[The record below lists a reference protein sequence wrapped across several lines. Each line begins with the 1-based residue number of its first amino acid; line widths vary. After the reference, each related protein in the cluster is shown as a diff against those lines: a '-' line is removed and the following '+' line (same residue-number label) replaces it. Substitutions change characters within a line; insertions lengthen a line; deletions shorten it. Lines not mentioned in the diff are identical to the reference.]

1 MSFYEIYIPLIAKH
15 NVGKALRAM
24 KETIAED
31 KLPGYIVA
39 RYEDVKNDY
48 RLMQDAMMRGLR
60 DDKIDEVYDD
70 IMRKVYGASLDVLL
84 EEKVKKYSSFAYA
97 RVSAQ
102 QTEAHPDAVR
112 TVLEAYV
119 QDMAMMAFEP
129 ENTRKAKMEKLMA
142 DHHAYMKQLF
152 NALLVAPM
160 WNDRRAADFADL
172 LLSPTIDRDDALL
185 LVSAVMLAAM
195 NVNDPYKWDMLA
207 EVYVRATD
215 KVLKMRALVGWVL
228 SLPYDPRGPRLFPF
242 VQERIKAMLADKTTL
257 KQMLDMQMQMLFCCN
272 ADADNEEIQRNI
284 MPTLI
289 KNTNLQMTRLG
300 IVEKEDDPMK
310 DIMDPNTAERDM
322 EEMERKYRK
331 MMDMQKQ
338 GSDIYFGGF
347 SKMKTFPF
355 FYDLCNWFAPFN
367 AAHPAF
373 GAVRERLAGSTFLNN
388 LMENGPFCDSDKYS
402 FALAIAQIMDRMPD
416 NIKEMLNSDATFGP
430 TVSKDDQEDPA
441 YICRSYLQSLY
452 RFFRLY
458 RSKRDF
464 LNPFILD
471 ELEDNDGNALFMSYK
486 LLACPEMEENAVAL
500 CGFLLK
506 RKMMREIMSMAIC
519 YKSSQNPRLVRFLA
533 LVPMTDGKWQEA
545 YDLFASVPEDQHTEE
560 SLRGM
565 AHCCMSLKRFGEAV
579 AIYRRLLAMHPDS
592 FSYQLNLAVCLMS
605 SDAFSSC
612 GDAASSC
619 GDAASSCGDAA
630 SSCDASSCA
639 ASSCDAS
646 SCDASSCDA
655 SSCDAS
661 SCDASSCD
669 ASSCGA
675 SSCGASSCDASSCDA
690 ASSLGG
696 KVEARPNKVVEEGTK
711 LLYKLDYEH
720 PNNANV
726 RRVLAWC
733 MMLQGNFDKA
743 IDIYTRLL
751 SQPDAVSADRLNA
764 AYAHWLSRDVARA
777 VALLREYCNLCEQ
790 EEAEAKEAAKKQ
802 GRRCEPTK
810 SRNYRLVEDFTKD
823 ADLLSKYGISLT
835 ERKIM
840 VDIVLNE
847 EEF

>member
-1 MSFYEIYIPLIAKH
+1 MSFYEIETPLIAKH

-60 DDKIDEVYDD
+60 DDKIDEVYAD
-70 IMRKVYGASLDVLL
+70 IMRKVYGAGLDVLI

-129 ENTRKAKMEKLMA
+129 ENTRKAKMEKLTA

-185 LVSAVMLAAM
+185 LVSAVMLATM

-242 VQERIKAMLADKTTL
+242 VQERIKVMLADKTTL

-310 DIMDPNTAERDM
+310 DIMDPNAAERDM

-355 FYDLCNWFAPFN
+355 FNDLCNWFAPFN
-367 AAHPAF
+367 AAHPAL
-373 GAVRERLAGSTFLNN
+373 GAARERLAGSTFLNN

-416 NIKEMLNSDATFGP
+416 NVKEMLNSDATFGP
-430 TVSKDDQEDPA
+430 TVSKDEQEDPA

-471 ELEDNDGNALFMSYK
+471 ELEDNDGNALFLSYK

-506 RKMMREIMSMAIC
+506 RKMMRKLMSMAIC

-612 GDAASSC
+612 GDASSC
-619 GDAASSCGDAA
+619 GDVA
-630 SSCDASSCA
+630 SSCDASSSCGDV
-639 ASSCDAS
+639 ASSCGDASSSCDDDAS
-646 SCDASSCDA
+646 SCDASSCVSSSCDDA

-661 SCDASSCD
+661 S
-669 ASSCGA
+669 
-675 SSCGASSCDASSCDA
+675 
-690 ASSLGG
+690 SLGG
-696 KVEARPNKVVEEGTK
+696 MVEARPNKVVEEGTK

-743 IDIYTRLL
+743 IDFYMRLL

>member
-1 MSFYEIYIPLIAKH
+1 MSFYEIYIPLIVKH

-60 DDKIDEVYDD
+60 DDKIDEVYAD
-70 IMRKVYGASLDVLL
+70 IMRKVYGAGLDVLI
-84 EEKVKKYSSFAYA
+84 EEKVKRYSSFAYA

-129 ENTRKAKMEKLMA
+129 ENTRKAKMEKLTA

-185 LVSAVMLAAM
+185 LVSAVMLATM

-310 DIMDPNTAERDM
+310 DIMDPNAAERDM

-355 FYDLCNWFAPFN
+355 FNDLCNWFAPFN
-367 AAHPAF
+367 AAHPAL
-373 GAVRERLAGSTFLNN
+373 GAARERLAGSTFLNN

-416 NIKEMLNSDATFGP
+416 NVKEMLNSDATFGP
-430 TVSKDDQEDPA
+430 TVSKDEQEDPA

-471 ELEDNDGNALFMSYK
+471 ELEDNDGNALFLSYK
-486 LLACPEMEENAVAL
+486 LFACPEMEENAVAL

-506 RKMMREIMSMAIC
+506 RKMMRELMSMAIC
-519 YKSSQNPRLVRFLA
+519 FKSSQNPRLVRFLA

-545 YDLFASVPEDQHTEE
+545 YDLFASVSEDQHTEE

-619 GDAASSCGDAA
+619 D
-630 SSCDASSCA
+630 DAS
-639 ASSCDAS
+639 
-646 SCDASSCDA
+646 
-655 SSCDAS
+655 S

-669 ASSCGA
+669 ASSCG
-675 SSCGASSCDASSCDA
+675 A

-733 MMLQGNFDKA
+733 MMLQGHFDKA

-751 SQPDAVSADRLNA
+751 SQPDSVSADRLNA
-764 AYAHWLSRDVARA
+764 AYAHWLSRNVARA

-790 EEAEAKEAAKKQ
+790 EEAQAKEAAKKQ

>member
-1 MSFYEIYIPLIAKH
+1 MSFYEIETPLIAKH

-60 DDKIDEVYDD
+60 DDKIDEVYAD
-70 IMRKVYGASLDVLL
+70 IMRKVYGAGLDVLI
-84 EEKVKKYSSFAYA
+84 EEKVKRYSSFAYA

-102 QTEAHPDAVR
+102 HTEAHPDAVR

-129 ENTRKAKMEKLMA
+129 ENTRKAKMEKLTA

-185 LVSAVMLAAM
+185 LVSAVMLATM

-215 KVLKMRALVGWVL
+215 KVLKIRALVGWVL

-310 DIMDPNTAERDM
+310 DIMDPNAAERDM

-355 FYDLCNWFAPFN
+355 FNDLCNWFAPFN
-367 AAHPAF
+367 AAHPAL
-373 GAVRERLAGSTFLNN
+373 GAARERLAGSTFLNN

-416 NIKEMLNSDATFGP
+416 NVKEMLNSDATFGP
-430 TVSKDDQEDPA
+430 TVSKDEQEDPA

-506 RKMMREIMSMAIC
+506 RKMMRELMSMAIC
-519 YKSSQNPRLVRFLA
+519 FKSSQNPRLVRFLA

-612 GDAASSC
+612 GDASLCGDVASSC
-619 GDAASSCGDAA
+619 DAASSCGDV
-630 SSCDASSCA
+630 
-639 ASSCDAS
+639 
-646 SCDASSCDA
+646 
-655 SSCDAS
+655 
-661 SCDASSCD
+661 
-669 ASSCGA
+669 ASSCGDASSSCGDDA
-675 SSCGASSCDASSCDA
+675 SSCGASSCDASSCGA
-690 ASSLGG
+690 ATSLGG
-696 KVEARPNKVVEEGTK
+696 KVDARPNKVVEEGTK

-733 MMLQGNFDKA
+733 MMLQGHFDKA

-790 EEAEAKEAAKKQ
+790 EEAEAKAKEAAKKQ

>member
-60 DDKIDEVYDD
+60 DDKIDEVYAD
-70 IMRKVYGASLDVLL
+70 IMRKVYGAGLDVFI

-129 ENTRKAKMEKLMA
+129 ENTRKAKMEKLTA

-185 LVSAVMLAAM
+185 LVSAVMLATM

-310 DIMDPNTAERDM
+310 DIMDPNAAERDM

-355 FYDLCNWFAPFN
+355 FNDLCNWFAPFN
-367 AAHPAF
+367 AAHPAL
-373 GAVRERLAGSTFLNN
+373 GAARERLAGSTFLNN

-416 NIKEMLNSDATFGP
+416 NVKEMLNSDATLGP
-430 TVSKDDQEDPA
+430 TVSKEEQENPA

-471 ELEDNDGNALFMSYK
+471 ELEDNDGNALFLSYK

-506 RKMMREIMSMAIC
+506 RKMMRELMSMAIC

-545 YDLFASVPEDQHTEE
+545 YDLFASVSEDQHTEE

-612 GDAASSC
+612 GAAT
-619 GDAASSCGDAA
+619 
-630 SSCDASSCA
+630 
-639 ASSCDAS
+639 
-646 SCDASSCDA
+646 
-655 SSCDAS
+655 
-661 SCDASSCD
+661 
-669 ASSCGA
+669 
-675 SSCGASSCDASSCDA
+675 
-690 ASSLGG
+690 SLGG
-696 KVEARPNKVVEEGTK
+696 KVDARPNKVVEEGTK

-790 EEAEAKEAAKKQ
+790 EEAQAKEAAKKQ

>member
-60 DDKIDEVYDD
+60 DDKIDEVYAD
-70 IMRKVYGASLDVLL
+70 IMRKVYGAGLDVLI
-84 EEKVKKYSSFAYA
+84 EEKVKRYSSFAYA

-185 LVSAVMLAAM
+185 LVSAVMLATM

-310 DIMDPNTAERDM
+310 DIMDPNAAERDM

-355 FYDLCNWFAPFN
+355 FNDLCNWFAPFN
-367 AAHPAF
+367 AAHPAL
-373 GAVRERLAGSTFLNN
+373 GAARERLAGSTFLNN

-416 NIKEMLNSDATFGP
+416 NVKEMLNSDATLGP
-430 TVSKDDQEDPA
+430 TVSKDEQEDPA

-506 RKMMREIMSMAIC
+506 RKMMRELMSMAIC
-519 YKSSQNPRLVRFLA
+519 FKSSQNPRLVRFLA

-619 GDAASSCGDAA
+619 GDASSSCDDASSSCGD
-630 SSCDASSCA
+630 
-639 ASSCDAS
+639 DAS
-646 SCDASSCDA
+646 SCDAS
-655 SSCDAS
+655 
-661 SCDASSCD
+661 
-669 ASSCGA
+669 
-675 SSCGASSCDASSCDA
+675 
-690 ASSLGG
+690 SSLGG

-743 IDIYTRLL
+743 IDIYIYMRLL

-764 AYAHWLSRDVARA
+764 AYAHWLSRNVARA

>member
-60 DDKIDEVYDD
+60 DDKIDEVYAD
-70 IMRKVYGASLDVLL
+70 IMRKVYGAGLDVLI

-129 ENTRKAKMEKLMA
+129 ESTRKAKMEKLTA

-185 LVSAVMLAAM
+185 LVSAVMLATM
-195 NVNDPYKWDMLA
+195 NVNDPYKWNMLA

-310 DIMDPNTAERDM
+310 DIMDPNAAERDM

-355 FYDLCNWFAPFN
+355 FNDLCNWFAPFN
-367 AAHPAF
+367 AAHPAL
-373 GAVRERLAGSTFLNN
+373 GAARERLAGSTFLNN

-416 NIKEMLNSDATFGP
+416 NVKEMLNSDATFGP
-430 TVSKDDQEDPA
+430 TVSKDEQEDPA

-471 ELEDNDGNALFMSYK
+471 ELEDNDGNALFLSYK

-506 RKMMREIMSMAIC
+506 RKMMRELMSMAIC

-612 GDAASSC
+612 GAASSC
-619 GDAASSCGDAA
+619 GDAASSCGDVA
-630 SSCDASSCA
+630 SSCGDAASCGDASSSCG

-646 SCDASSCDA
+646 SCDASSCDV
-655 SSCDAS
+655 
-661 SCDASSCD
+661 SSCD
-669 ASSCGA
+669 ASSCG
-675 SSCGASSCDASSCDA
+675 A

>member
-60 DDKIDEVYDD
+60 DDKIDEVYAD

-84 EEKVKKYSSFAYA
+84 EEKVKRYSSFAYA

-129 ENTRKAKMEKLMA
+129 ENTRKAKMEKLTA

-228 SLPYDPRGPRLFPF
+228 SLPFDPRGPRLFPF

-367 AAHPAF
+367 AAHPAL

-612 GDAASSC
+612 GDA
-619 GDAASSCGDAA
+619 
-630 SSCDASSCA
+630 SCDASL
-639 ASSCDAS
+639 
-646 SCDASSCDA
+646 CDA

-675 SSCGASSCDASSCDA
+675 SSCGASSCGASSCGA

-743 IDIYTRLL
+743 IDIYTSLL

>member
-60 DDKIDEVYDD
+60 DDKIDEVYAD
-70 IMRKVYGASLDVLL
+70 IMRKVYGAGLDVLI

-129 ENTRKAKMEKLMA
+129 ESTRKAKMEKLTA

-185 LVSAVMLAAM
+185 LVSAVMLATM
-195 NVNDPYKWDMLA
+195 NVNDPYKWNMLA

-310 DIMDPNTAERDM
+310 DIMDPNAAERDM

-355 FYDLCNWFAPFN
+355 FNDLCNWFAPFN
-367 AAHPAF
+367 AAHPAL
-373 GAVRERLAGSTFLNN
+373 GAARERLAGSTFLNN
-388 LMENGPFCDSDKYS
+388 LLENGPFCDSDKYS

-416 NIKEMLNSDATFGP
+416 NVKEMLNSDATFGP
-430 TVSKDDQEDPA
+430 TVSKDEQEDPA

-471 ELEDNDGNALFMSYK
+471 ELEDNDGNALFLSYK

-506 RKMMREIMSMAIC
+506 RKMMRELMSMAIC
-519 YKSSQNPRLVRFLA
+519 FKSSQNPRLVRFLA

-612 GDAASSC
+612 GAASSC
-619 GDAASSCGDAA
+619 GDAASSCGDVA
-630 SSCDASSCA
+630 SSCGDAASCGDASSSCG

-646 SCDASSCDA
+646 SCDASSCDV
-655 SSCDAS
+655 
-661 SCDASSCD
+661 SSCD
-669 ASSCGA
+669 ASSCG
-675 SSCGASSCDASSCDA
+675 A

>member
-60 DDKIDEVYDD
+60 DDKIDEVYAD
-70 IMRKVYGASLDVLL
+70 IMRKVYGAGLDVLI

-129 ENTRKAKMEKLMA
+129 ENTRKAKMEKLTA
-142 DHHAYMKQLF
+142 DHHAYMKQIF

-185 LVSAVMLAAM
+185 LVSAVMLATM

-310 DIMDPNTAERDM
+310 DIMDPNAAERDI

-355 FYDLCNWFAPFN
+355 FNDLCNWFAPFN
-367 AAHPAF
+367 AAHPAL
-373 GAVRERLAGSTFLNN
+373 GAARERLAGSTFLNN

-416 NIKEMLNSDATFGP
+416 NVKEMLNSDATLGP
-430 TVSKDDQEDPA
+430 TVSKEEQENPA

-500 CGFLLK
+500 CGFLFK
-506 RKMMREIMSMAIC
+506 RKMMRELMSMAIC

-605 SDAFSSC
+605 SDTFSSC
-612 GDAASSC
+612 GDASSC
-619 GDAASSCGDAA
+619 GDV
-630 SSCDASSCA
+630 
-639 ASSCDAS
+639 
-646 SCDASSCDA
+646 
-655 SSCDAS
+655 
-661 SCDASSCD
+661 ASSCD

-675 SSCGASSCDASSCDA
+675 SSCGAV
-690 ASSLGG
+690 SSLGG

-720 PNNANV
+720 PDNANV

-764 AYAHWLSRDVARA
+764 AYAHWLSRNVARA

>member
-60 DDKIDEVYDD
+60 DDKIDEVYAD
-70 IMRKVYGASLDVLL
+70 IMRKVYGAGLDVLI
-84 EEKVKKYSSFAYA
+84 EEKVKRYSSFAYA

-119 QDMAMMAFEP
+119 QDMTMMAFEP
-129 ENTRKAKMEKLMA
+129 ENTRKAKMEKLTA

-207 EVYVRATD
+207 EVYVRATV

-310 DIMDPNTAERDM
+310 DIMDPNAAERDM

-355 FYDLCNWFAPFN
+355 FHDLCNWFAPFN
-367 AAHPAF
+367 AAHPAL
-373 GAVRERLAGSTFLNN
+373 GAARERLAGSTFLNN

-430 TVSKDDQEDPA
+430 TVSKVEQEDPA

-506 RKMMREIMSMAIC
+506 RKMMRELRSMAIC

-619 GDAASSCGDAA
+619 GDVASSCGDA
-630 SSCDASSCA
+630 
-639 ASSCDAS
+639 
-646 SCDASSCDA
+646 
-655 SSCDAS
+655 
-661 SCDASSCD
+661 SCD
-669 ASSCGA
+669 ASSCGV
-675 SSCGASSCDASSCDA
+675 

-733 MMLQGNFDKA
+733 MMLQGHFDKA

>member
-60 DDKIDEVYDD
+60 DDKIDEVYAD
-70 IMRKVYGASLDVLL
+70 IMRKVYGAGLDVLI
-84 EEKVKKYSSFAYA
+84 EEKVKRYSSFAYA

-129 ENTRKAKMEKLMA
+129 ENTRKAKMEKLTA

-185 LVSAVMLAAM
+185 LVSAVMLATM

-310 DIMDPNTAERDM
+310 DIMDPNAAERDM

-355 FYDLCNWFAPFN
+355 FNDLCNWFAPFN
-367 AAHPAF
+367 AAHPAL
-373 GAVRERLAGSTFLNN
+373 GAARERLAGSTFLNN

-416 NIKEMLNSDATFGP
+416 NVKEMLNSDATFGP
-430 TVSKDDQEDPA
+430 TVSKDEQEDPA

-506 RKMMREIMSMAIC
+506 RKMMRELMSMAIC
-519 YKSSQNPRLVRFLA
+519 FKSSQNPRLVRFLA

-545 YDLFASVPEDQHTEE
+545 YDLFASVSEDQHTEE
-560 SLRGM
+560 SLRGI

-612 GDAASSC
+612 GDAASS
-619 GDAASSCGDAA
+619 SSCGDAS
-630 SSCDASSCA
+630 SSCGDV
-639 ASSCDAS
+639 
-646 SCDASSCDA
+646 
-655 SSCDAS
+655 
-661 SCDASSCD
+661 ASSCD

-675 SSCGASSCDASSCDA
+675 

-696 KVEARPNKVVEEGTK
+696 KVEAQPNKVVEEGTK

-720 PNNANV
+720 PDNANV

-733 MMLQGNFDKA
+733 MMLQGHFDKA

-790 EEAEAKEAAKKQ
+790 DEAQAKEAAKKQ

>member
-60 DDKIDEVYDD
+60 DDKIDEVYAD
-70 IMRKVYGASLDVLL
+70 IMRKVYGASLDVLI

-97 RVSAQ
+97 RASAQ

-112 TVLEAYV
+112 MVLEVYV

-129 ENTRKAKMEKLMA
+129 ENTRKAKMEKLTA

-152 NALLVAPM
+152 SALLVAPM

-185 LVSAVMLAAM
+185 LVSAVMLATM

-367 AAHPAF
+367 AAHPAL

-612 GDAASSC
+612 GDAFSSC
-619 GDAASSCGDAA
+619 GDA
-630 SSCDASSCA
+630 
-639 ASSCDAS
+639 
-646 SCDASSCDA
+646 
-655 SSCDAS
+655 AS

-675 SSCGASSCDASSCDA
+675 SSCGA

>member
-1 MSFYEIYIPLIAKH
+1 MSFYEIETPLIAKH

-60 DDKIDEVYDD
+60 DDKIDEVYAD
-70 IMRKVYGASLDVLL
+70 IMRKVYGAGLDVFI

-129 ENTRKAKMEKLMA
+129 ENTRKAKMEKLTA

-185 LVSAVMLAAM
+185 LVSAVMLATM

-310 DIMDPNTAERDM
+310 DIMDPNAAERDM

-347 SKMKTFPF
+347 SRMKTFPF
-355 FYDLCNWFAPFN
+355 FNDLCNWFAPFN
-367 AAHPAF
+367 AAHPAL
-373 GAVRERLAGSTFLNN
+373 GAARERLAGSTFLNN

-416 NIKEMLNSDATFGP
+416 NVKEMLNSDATFGP
-430 TVSKDDQEDPA
+430 TVSKEEQENPA

-500 CGFLLK
+500 CGFLFK
-506 RKMMREIMSMAIC
+506 RKMMRELMSMAIC
-519 YKSSQNPRLVRFLA
+519 FKSSQNPRLVRFLA

-545 YDLFASVPEDQHTEE
+545 YDLFASVPENQHTEE

-612 GDAASSC
+612 GDAASS
-619 GDAASSCGDAA
+619 SCGDV
-630 SSCDASSCA
+630 

-655 SSCDAS
+655 SSCD
-661 SCDASSCD
+661 
-669 ASSCGA
+669 
-675 SSCGASSCDASSCDA
+675 ASSCDASSCDA

-743 IDIYTRLL
+743 IDIYMRLL

>member
-60 DDKIDEVYDD
+60 DDKIDEVYAD
-70 IMRKVYGASLDVLL
+70 IMRKVYGAGLDVLI
-84 EEKVKKYSSFAYA
+84 EEKVKRYSSFAYA

-129 ENTRKAKMEKLMA
+129 ENTRKAKMEKLTA

-185 LVSAVMLAAM
+185 LVSAVMLATM

-310 DIMDPNTAERDM
+310 DIMDPNAAERDM

-355 FYDLCNWFAPFN
+355 FNDLCNWFAPFN
-367 AAHPAF
+367 AAHPAL
-373 GAVRERLAGSTFLNN
+373 GAARERLAGSTFLNN

-416 NIKEMLNSDATFGP
+416 NVKEMLNSDATFGP
-430 TVSKDDQEDPA
+430 TVSKDEQEDPA

-486 LLACPEMEENAVAL
+486 LLACPEMEENAVSL

-506 RKMMREIMSMAIC
+506 RKMMRELMSMAIC
-519 YKSSQNPRLVRFLA
+519 FKSSQNPRLVRFLA

-545 YDLFASVPEDQHTEE
+545 YDLFASVSEDQHTEE

-612 GDAASSC
+612 GDA
-619 GDAASSCGDAA
+619 
-630 SSCDASSCA
+630 
-639 ASSCDAS
+639 
-646 SCDASSCDA
+646 
-655 SSCDAS
+655 
-661 SCDASSCD
+661 
-669 ASSCGA
+669 
-675 SSCGASSCDASSCDA
+675 
-690 ASSLGG
+690 SSLGG
-696 KVEARPNKVVEEGTK
+696 KVDARPNKVVEEGTK

-743 IDIYTRLL
+743 IDIYMRLL

>member
-1 MSFYEIYIPLIAKH
+1 MSFYEIETPLIAKH

-60 DDKIDEVYDD
+60 DDKIDEVYAD
-70 IMRKVYGASLDVLL
+70 IMRKVYGAGLDVFI

-185 LVSAVMLAAM
+185 LVSAVMLATM

-228 SLPYDPRGPRLFPF
+228 SLPYTPRGPRLFPF

-284 MPTLI
+284 MPALI

-310 DIMDPNTAERDM
+310 DIMDPNAAERDM

-355 FYDLCNWFAPFN
+355 FNDLCNWFAPFN
-367 AAHPAF
+367 AAHPAL
-373 GAVRERLAGSTFLNN
+373 GAARERLAGSTFLNN

-416 NIKEMLNSDATFGP
+416 NVKEMLNSDATLGP
-430 TVSKDDQEDPA
+430 TVSKEEQEDPA

-506 RKMMREIMSMAIC
+506 RKMMRELMSMAIC
-519 YKSSQNPRLVRFLA
+519 FKSSQNPRLVRFLA

-545 YDLFASVPEDQHTEE
+545 YDLFASVSEDQHTEE

-612 GDAASSC
+612 GDAASSSC
-619 GDAASSCGDAA
+619 GDASSSCGDA
-630 SSCDASSCA
+630 S
-639 ASSCDAS
+639 
-646 SCDASSCDA
+646 
-655 SSCDAS
+655 
-661 SCDASSCD
+661 
-669 ASSCGA
+669 SSCGDV
-675 SSCGASSCDASSCDA
+675 ASSCDASSCDA

-743 IDIYTRLL
+743 IDIYMRLL

-764 AYAHWLSRDVARA
+764 AYAHWLSRNVARA

-790 EEAEAKEAAKKQ
+790 EEAQAKEAAKKQ

>member
-1 MSFYEIYIPLIAKH
+1 MSFYEIETPLIAKH
-15 NVGKALRAM
+15 NVGKALSAM

-60 DDKIDEVYDD
+60 DDKIDEVYAD
-70 IMRKVYGASLDVLL
+70 IMRKVYGASLDVLI

-102 QTEAHPDAVR
+102 QIEAHPDAVR

-129 ENTRKAKMEKLMA
+129 ENTRKAKMEKLTA

-185 LVSAVMLAAM
+185 LVSAVMLATM

-228 SLPYDPRGPRLFPF
+228 SLPYDPRGPRIFPF

-310 DIMDPNTAERDM
+310 DIMDPNAAERDM

-355 FYDLCNWFAPFN
+355 FNDLCNWFAPFN
-367 AAHPAF
+367 AAHPAL
-373 GAVRERLAGSTFLNN
+373 GAARERLAGSTFLNN

-416 NIKEMLNSDATFGP
+416 NVKEMLNSDATFGP
-430 TVSKDDQEDPA
+430 TVSKDEQEDPA

-500 CGFLLK
+500 CGFLFK
-506 RKMMREIMSMAIC
+506 RKMMRELMSMAIC
-519 YKSSQNPRLVRFLA
+519 FKSSQNPRLVRFLA

-545 YDLFASVPEDQHTEE
+545 YDLFASVSEDQHTEE

-612 GDAASSC
+612 GDAALCGDVASSC
-619 GDAASSCGDAA
+619 DAASSCGDA
-630 SSCDASSCA
+630 S
-639 ASSCDAS
+639 
-646 SCDASSCDA
+646 
-655 SSCDAS
+655 
-661 SCDASSCD
+661 
-669 ASSCGA
+669 SSCGDDA

-690 ASSLGG
+690 AFSLGG

-743 IDIYTRLL
+743 IDIYMRLL

-790 EEAEAKEAAKKQ
+790 DEAQAKEAAKKQ

>member
-24 KETIAED
+24 KKTIAED

-60 DDKIDEVYDD
+60 DDKIDEVYAD
-70 IMRKVYGASLDVLL
+70 IMRKVYGAGLDVLI
-84 EEKVKKYSSFAYA
+84 EEKVKRYSSFAYA

-129 ENTRKAKMEKLMA
+129 KNTRKAKMEKLTA

-185 LVSAVMLAAM
+185 LVSAVMLATM

-310 DIMDPNTAERDM
+310 DIMDPNAAERDM

-355 FYDLCNWFAPFN
+355 FHDLCNWFAPFN
-367 AAHPAF
+367 AAHPAL
-373 GAVRERLAGSTFLNN
+373 GAARERLAGSTFLNK

-416 NIKEMLNSDATFGP
+416 NVKEMLNSDATFGP
-430 TVSKDDQEDPA
+430 TVSKDEQEDPA

-506 RKMMREIMSMAIC
+506 RKMMRELMSMAIC

-612 GDAASSC
+612 GAAT
-619 GDAASSCGDAA
+619 
-630 SSCDASSCA
+630 
-639 ASSCDAS
+639 
-646 SCDASSCDA
+646 
-655 SSCDAS
+655 
-661 SCDASSCD
+661 
-669 ASSCGA
+669 
-675 SSCGASSCDASSCDA
+675 
-690 ASSLGG
+690 SLGG
-696 KVEARPNKVVEEGTK
+696 KVDARPNKVVEEGTK

>member
-1 MSFYEIYIPLIAKH
+1 MSFYEIETPLIAKH

-60 DDKIDEVYDD
+60 DDKIDEVYAD
-70 IMRKVYGASLDVLL
+70 IMRKVYGAGLDVFI

-119 QDMAMMAFEP
+119 QDMAMMAFES
-129 ENTRKAKMEKLMA
+129 ENTRKAKMEKLTA

-185 LVSAVMLAAM
+185 LVSAVMLATM

-257 KQMLDMQMQMLFCCN
+257 KQLLDMQMQMLFCCN

-310 DIMDPNTAERDM
+310 DIMDPNAAERDM

-355 FYDLCNWFAPFN
+355 FNDLCNWFAPFN
-367 AAHPAF
+367 AAHPAL
-373 GAVRERLAGSTFLNN
+373 GAARERLAGSTFLNN

-416 NIKEMLNSDATFGP
+416 NVKEMLNSDATLGP
-430 TVSKDDQEDPA
+430 TVSKEEQENPA

-506 RKMMREIMSMAIC
+506 RKMMRELMSMAIC
-519 YKSSQNPRLVRFLA
+519 FKSSQNPRLVRFLA

-545 YDLFASVPEDQHTEE
+545 YDLFASVSEDQHTEE

-612 GDAASSC
+612 GDAASC
-619 GDAASSCGDAA
+619 GDV
-630 SSCDASSCA
+630 
-639 ASSCDAS
+639 
-646 SCDASSCDA
+646 
-655 SSCDAS
+655 
-661 SCDASSCD
+661 

-675 SSCGASSCDASSCDA
+675 SSCGDASSCEA
-690 ASSLGG
+690 SSSLGG

-790 EEAEAKEAAKKQ
+790 DEAQAKEAAKKQ

>member
-60 DDKIDEVYDD
+60 DDKIDEVYAD
-70 IMRKVYGASLDVLL
+70 IMRKVYGAGLDVLI
-84 EEKVKKYSSFAYA
+84 EEKVKRYSSFAYA

-112 TVLEAYV
+112 TALEAYV

-129 ENTRKAKMEKLMA
+129 ENTRKAKMEKLTA

-185 LVSAVMLAAM
+185 LVSAVMLATM

-310 DIMDPNTAERDM
+310 DIMDPNAAERDM

-355 FYDLCNWFAPFN
+355 FNDLCNWFAPFN
-367 AAHPAF
+367 AAHPAL
-373 GAVRERLAGSTFLNN
+373 GAARERLAGSTFLNN

-416 NIKEMLNSDATFGP
+416 NVKEMLNSDATFGP
-430 TVSKDDQEDPA
+430 TVSKDEQEDPA

-471 ELEDNDGNALFMSYK
+471 ELEDNDGNALFLSYK

-506 RKMMREIMSMAIC
+506 RKMMRELMSMAIC

-612 GDAASSC
+612 GAASSC
-619 GDAASSCGDAA
+619 GDAASSCGDVA
-630 SSCDASSCA
+630 SSCGDAASCGDASSSCG

-646 SCDASSCDA
+646 SCDASSCDV
-655 SSCDAS
+655 
-661 SCDASSCD
+661 SSCD
-669 ASSCGA
+669 ASSCG
-675 SSCGASSCDASSCDA
+675 A

>member
-1 MSFYEIYIPLIAKH
+1 MSFYEIETPLIAKH

-60 DDKIDEVYDD
+60 DDKIDEVYAD
-70 IMRKVYGASLDVLL
+70 IMRKVYGAGLDVLI
-84 EEKVKKYSSFAYA
+84 EEKVKRYSSFAYA

-129 ENTRKAKMEKLMA
+129 ENTRKAKMEKLTA

-185 LVSAVMLAAM
+185 LVSAVMLATM
-195 NVNDPYKWDMLA
+195 NVNDLYKWDMLA

-310 DIMDPNTAERDM
+310 DIMDPNAAERDM

-355 FYDLCNWFAPFN
+355 FHDLCNWFAPFN
-367 AAHPAF
+367 AAHPAL
-373 GAVRERLAGSTFLNN
+373 GAARERLAGSTFLNK

-416 NIKEMLNSDATFGP
+416 NVKEMLNSDATFGP
-430 TVSKDDQEDPA
+430 TVSKDEQEDPA

-506 RKMMREIMSMAIC
+506 RKMMRELMSMAIC

-545 YDLFASVPEDQHTEE
+545 YDLFASVPENQHTEE

-612 GDAASSC
+612 GDASLCGDVASSC
-619 GDAASSCGDAA
+619 DAASSCGDV
-630 SSCDASSCA
+630 
-639 ASSCDAS
+639 
-646 SCDASSCDA
+646 
-655 SSCDAS
+655 
-661 SCDASSCD
+661 
-669 ASSCGA
+669 ASSCGDASSSCGDDA

-690 ASSLGG
+690 AFSLGG

-743 IDIYTRLL
+743 IDIYMRLL

-764 AYAHWLSRDVARA
+764 AYAHWLSRNVARA

>member
-60 DDKIDEVYDD
+60 DDKIDEVYADS
-70 IMRKVYGASLDVLL
+70 MRKVYGASLDVLI
-84 EEKVKKYSSFAYA
+84 EEKVKRYSSFAYA

-129 ENTRKAKMEKLMA
+129 ENTRKAKMEKLTA

-185 LVSAVMLAAM
+185 LVSAVMLATM

-310 DIMDPNTAERDM
+310 DIMDPNAAERDM

-355 FYDLCNWFAPFN
+355 FHDLCNWFAPFN
-367 AAHPAF
+367 AAHPAL
-373 GAVRERLAGSTFLNN
+373 GAARERLAGSTFLNN

-416 NIKEMLNSDATFGP
+416 NVKEMLNSDATFGP
-430 TVSKDDQEDPA
+430 TVSKVEQEDPA

-506 RKMMREIMSMAIC
+506 RKMMRKLMSMAIC

-612 GDAASSC
+612 GAASSC
-619 GDAASSCGDAA
+619 GDVA
-630 SSCDASSCA
+630 SSCDASSSCGDV
-639 ASSCDAS
+639 ASSCGDASSSCDDDAS
-646 SCDASSCDA
+646 SCDASSCVSSSCDDA

-661 SCDASSCD
+661 
-669 ASSCGA
+669 
-675 SSCGASSCDASSCDA
+675 
-690 ASSLGG
+690 SSLGG

-733 MMLQGNFDKA
+733 MMLQGHFDKA

-777 VALLREYCNLCEQ
+777 VALLREYCNLCEL

-840 VDIVLNE
+840 VYIVLNE

>member
-1 MSFYEIYIPLIAKH
+1 MSFYEIETPLIAKH

-60 DDKIDEVYDD
+60 DDKIDEVYADM
-70 IMRKVYGASLDVLL
+70 MRKVYGASLDVFI

-129 ENTRKAKMEKLMA
+129 ENTRKAKMEKLTA
-142 DHHAYMKQLF
+142 DHHAYMKQIF
-152 NALLVAPM
+152 NALLVALM

-185 LVSAVMLAAM
+185 LVSAVMLATM

-310 DIMDPNTAERDM
+310 DIMDPNAAERDM

-355 FYDLCNWFAPFN
+355 FNDLCNWFAPFN
-367 AAHPAF
+367 AAHPAL
-373 GAVRERLAGSTFLNN
+373 GAARERLAGSTFLNN

-416 NIKEMLNSDATFGP
+416 NVKEMLNSDATLGP
-430 TVSKDDQEDPA
+430 TVSKEEQENPA

-506 RKMMREIMSMAIC
+506 RKMMRELMSMAIC
-519 YKSSQNPRLVRFLA
+519 FKSSQNPRLVRFLA

-612 GDAASSC
+612 GDASLCGDVASSC
-619 GDAASSCGDAA
+619 DAASSCGDV
-630 SSCDASSCA
+630 
-639 ASSCDAS
+639 
-646 SCDASSCDA
+646 
-655 SSCDAS
+655 
-661 SCDASSCD
+661 
-669 ASSCGA
+669 ASSCGDASSSCGDDA

-690 ASSLGG
+690 AFSLGG

-743 IDIYTRLL
+743 IDIYMRLL

-790 EEAEAKEAAKKQ
+790 DEAQAKEAAKKQ

>member
-60 DDKIDEVYDD
+60 DDKIDEVYAD
-70 IMRKVYGASLDVLL
+70 IMRKVYGAGLDVLI
-84 EEKVKKYSSFAYA
+84 EEKVKRYSSFAYA

-129 ENTRKAKMEKLMA
+129 ESTRKAKMEKLMA

-185 LVSAVMLAAM
+185 LVSAVMLATM

-310 DIMDPNTAERDM
+310 DIMDPNAAERDM

-355 FYDLCNWFAPFN
+355 FNDLCNWFAPFN
-367 AAHPAF
+367 AAHPAL
-373 GAVRERLAGSTFLNN
+373 GAARERLAGSTFLNN

-416 NIKEMLNSDATFGP
+416 NVKEMLNSDATLGP
-430 TVSKDDQEDPA
+430 TVSKDEQEDPA

-506 RKMMREIMSMAIC
+506 RKMMRELMSMAIC

-612 GDAASSC
+612 GDV
-619 GDAASSCGDAA
+619 
-630 SSCDASSCA
+630 
-639 ASSCDAS
+639 
-646 SCDASSCDA
+646 
-655 SSCDAS
+655 
-661 SCDASSCD
+661 ASSCD

-675 SSCGASSCDASSCDA
+675 S
-690 ASSLGG
+690 SSLGG

-720 PNNANV
+720 PDNANV

-790 EEAEAKEAAKKQ
+790 EEAQAKEAAKKQ

>member
-24 KETIAED
+24 KKTIAED

-48 RLMQDAMMRGLR
+48 RLMQDVMMRGLR
-60 DDKIDEVYDD
+60 DDKIDEVYAD
-70 IMRKVYGASLDVLL
+70 ITRKVYGASLDVLI
-84 EEKVKKYSSFAYA
+84 EEKVKRYSSFAYA
-97 RVSAQ
+97 RASAQ

-129 ENTRKAKMEKLMA
+129 ESTRKAKMEKLTA

-185 LVSAVMLAAM
+185 LVSAVMLATM

-228 SLPYDPRGPRLFPF
+228 SLPFDPRGPRLFPF

-367 AAHPAF
+367 AAHPAL

-612 GDAASSC
+612 GDA
-619 GDAASSCGDAA
+619 
-630 SSCDASSCA
+630 SCD

-675 SSCGASSCDASSCDA
+675 SSCGASSCGA

-696 KVEARPNKVVEEGTK
+696 KVETRPNKVVEEGTK

-733 MMLQGNFDKA
+733 MMLQGHFDKA

-777 VALLREYCNLCEQ
+777 VVLLREYCNLCEQ
-790 EEAEAKEAAKKQ
+790 EEAEAKEVAKKQ

-823 ADLLSKYGISLT
+823 ADLLSKYCISLT

>member
-60 DDKIDEVYDD
+60 DDKIDEVYAD
-70 IMRKVYGASLDVLL
+70 IMRKVYGAGLDVFI

-129 ENTRKAKMEKLMA
+129 ENTRKAKMEKLTA
-142 DHHAYMKQLF
+142 DHHAYMKQIF

-185 LVSAVMLAAM
+185 LVSAVMLATM

-228 SLPYDPRGPRLFPF
+228 SLPYDPRGPRLFSF

-310 DIMDPNTAERDM
+310 DIMDPNAAERDM

-355 FYDLCNWFAPFN
+355 FNDLCNWFAPFN
-367 AAHPAF
+367 AAHPAL
-373 GAVRERLAGSTFLNN
+373 GAARERLAGSTFLNN

-416 NIKEMLNSDATFGP
+416 NVKEMLNSDATLGP
-430 TVSKDDQEDPA
+430 TVSKEEQENPA

-506 RKMMREIMSMAIC
+506 RKMMRELMSMAIC
-519 YKSSQNPRLVRFLA
+519 FKSSQNPRLVRFLA

-545 YDLFASVPEDQHTEE
+545 YDLFASVSEDQHTEE

-619 GDAASSCGDAA
+619 GDASSSCDDASSSCGD
-630 SSCDASSCA
+630 
-639 ASSCDAS
+639 DAS
-646 SCDASSCDA
+646 SCDAS
-655 SSCDAS
+655 
-661 SCDASSCD
+661 
-669 ASSCGA
+669 
-675 SSCGASSCDASSCDA
+675 
-690 ASSLGG
+690 SSLGG

-764 AYAHWLSRDVARA
+764 AYAHWLSRNVARA

-810 SRNYRLVEDFTKD
+810 SRNFRLVEDFTKD

>member
-1 MSFYEIYIPLIAKH
+1 MSFYEIETPLIAKH

-60 DDKIDEVYDD
+60 DDKIDEVYAD
-70 IMRKVYGASLDVLL
+70 IMRKVYGAGLDVLI
-84 EEKVKKYSSFAYA
+84 EEKVKRYSSFAYA

-129 ENTRKAKMEKLMA
+129 ENTRKAKMEKLTA

-185 LVSAVMLAAM
+185 LVSAVMLATM

-310 DIMDPNTAERDM
+310 DIMDPNAAERDM

-355 FYDLCNWFAPFN
+355 FNDLCNWFAPFN
-367 AAHPAF
+367 AAHPAL
-373 GAVRERLAGSTFLNN
+373 GAARERLAGSTFLNN

-416 NIKEMLNSDATFGP
+416 NVKEMLNSDATFGP
-430 TVSKDDQEDPA
+430 TVSKDEQEDPA

-506 RKMMREIMSMAIC
+506 RKMMRELMSMAIC
-519 YKSSQNPRLVRFLA
+519 FKSSQNPRLVRFLA

-612 GDAASSC
+612 GDASLCGDVASSC
-619 GDAASSCGDAA
+619 DAASSCGDV
-630 SSCDASSCA
+630 
-639 ASSCDAS
+639 
-646 SCDASSCDA
+646 
-655 SSCDAS
+655 
-661 SCDASSCD
+661 
-669 ASSCGA
+669 ASSCGDASSSCGDDA
-675 SSCGASSCDASSCDA
+675 SSCGASSCDASSCGA
-690 ASSLGG
+690 ATSLGG
-696 KVEARPNKVVEEGTK
+696 KVDARPNKVVEEGTK

-733 MMLQGNFDKA
+733 MMLQGHFDKA

-790 EEAEAKEAAKKQ
+790 EEAEAKAKEAAKKQ

>member
-1 MSFYEIYIPLIAKH
+1 MSFYEIETPLIAKH

-60 DDKIDEVYDD
+60 DDKIDEVYAD
-70 IMRKVYGASLDVLL
+70 IMRKVYGAGLDVLI
-84 EEKVKKYSSFAYA
+84 EEKVKRYSSFAYA

-129 ENTRKAKMEKLMA
+129 ENTRKAKMEKLTA

-185 LVSAVMLAAM
+185 LVSAVMLATM

-228 SLPYDPRGPRLFPF
+228 SLPYAPRGPRLFPF
-242 VQERIKAMLADKTTL
+242 VQERIKVMLADKTTL

-310 DIMDPNTAERDM
+310 DIMDPNAAERDM

-355 FYDLCNWFAPFN
+355 FNDLCNWFAPFN
-367 AAHPAF
+367 AAHPAL
-373 GAVRERLAGSTFLNN
+373 GAARERLAGSTFLNN

-402 FALAIAQIMDRMPD
+402 FALAIAQIMDLMPD
-416 NIKEMLNSDATFGP
+416 NVKEMLNSDATLGP
-430 TVSKDDQEDPA
+430 TVSKEEQEDPA

-471 ELEDNDGNALFMSYK
+471 ELEDNDGNALFLSYK

-506 RKMMREIMSMAIC
+506 RKMMRELMSMAIC

-612 GDAASSC
+612 GDASLCGDVASSC
-619 GDAASSCGDAA
+619 DAASSCGDV
-630 SSCDASSCA
+630 
-639 ASSCDAS
+639 
-646 SCDASSCDA
+646 
-655 SSCDAS
+655 
-661 SCDASSCD
+661 
-669 ASSCGA
+669 ASSCGDA
-675 SSCGASSCDASSCDA
+675 SSSCGDDVSSCGASSCDASSCDA
-690 ASSLGG
+690 SSSLGG

-733 MMLQGNFDKA
+733 MMLQGHFDKA
-743 IDIYTRLL
+743 IDIYMRLL

-764 AYAHWLSRDVARA
+764 AYAHWLSRNVARA

>member
-1 MSFYEIYIPLIAKH
+1 MSFYEIEIPLINWH
-15 NVGKALRAM
+15 NVGKALRVM

-39 RYEDVKNDY
+39 RYEEVKNEY

-60 DDKIDEVYDD
+60 DDKLDEVYAD
-70 IMRKVYGASLDVLL
+70 IMRKVYGAGLDVFI
-84 EEKVKKYSSFAYA
+84 EEKVKQYSSFAYA
-97 RVSAQ
+97 RASAQ

-129 ENTRKAKMEKLMA
+129 ENTRKTKMEKLTA
-142 DHHAYMKQLF
+142 DHYAYMKQLF

-185 LVSAVMLAAM
+185 LVSAVMLATM

-228 SLPYDPRGPRLFPF
+228 SLPFNPRGPRLFPF

-257 KQMLDMQMQMLFCCN
+257 KQLLDMQMQMLFCCN

-310 DIMDPNTAERDM
+310 DIMDPNAAERDM

-355 FYDLCNWFAPFN
+355 FHDLCNWFAPFN
-367 AAHPAF
+367 AAHPAL
-373 GAVRERLAGSTFLNN
+373 GAARERLAGSTFLNK

-416 NIKEMLNSDATFGP
+416 NVKEMLNSDATFGP
-430 TVSKDDQEDPA
+430 TVSKEEQENPA

-471 ELEDNDGNALFMSYK
+471 ELEDNDGNALFFSYK
-486 LLACPEMEENAVAL
+486 LLACPEMEENAAAL

-506 RKMMREIMSMAIC
+506 RKMMRELRTMALY

-579 AIYRRLLAMHPDS
+579 AIYRRLLAMHPDN

-605 SDAFSSC
+605 S
-612 GDAASSC
+612 DAASSC

-630 SSCDASSCA
+630 SS
-639 ASSCDAS
+639 
-646 SCDASSCDA
+646 
-655 SSCDAS
+655 
-661 SCDASSCD
+661 
-669 ASSCGA
+669 
-675 SSCGASSCDASSCDA
+675 
-690 ASSLGG
+690 LGD
-696 KVEARPNKVVEEGTK
+696 KVEAQPNKVVEEGTK

-720 PNNANV
+720 PDNVNV

-733 MMLQGNFDKA
+733 MMLQGNFAKA

-802 GRRCEPTK
+802 GQRCEPAK

>member
-60 DDKIDEVYDD
+60 DDKIDEVYAD
-70 IMRKVYGASLDVLL
+70 ITRKVYGASLDVLI

-97 RVSAQ
+97 RASAQ

-129 ENTRKAKMEKLMA
+129 ENTRKAKMEKLTA

-367 AAHPAF
+367 AAHPAL

-612 GDAASSC
+612 GDA
-619 GDAASSCGDAA
+619 
-630 SSCDASSCA
+630 
-639 ASSCDAS
+639 
-646 SCDASSCDA
+646 SCDA

-675 SSCGASSCDASSCDA
+675 FSCGASSCGA

-840 VDIVLNE
+840 IDIVLNE

>member
-60 DDKIDEVYDD
+60 DEKIDEVYAD
-70 IMRKVYGASLDVLL
+70 IMRKVYGAGLDVII
-84 EEKVKKYSSFAYA
+84 EEKVKRYSSFAYA

-129 ENTRKAKMEKLMA
+129 ENTRKAKMEKLTA

-172 LLSPTIDRDDALL
+172 LLSPTIDSDDALL
-185 LVSAVMLAAM
+185 LVSAVMLATM

-310 DIMDPNTAERDM
+310 DIMDPNAAERDM

-355 FYDLCNWFAPFN
+355 FNDLCNWFAPFN
-367 AAHPAF
+367 AAHPAL
-373 GAVRERLAGSTFLNN
+373 GATRERLAGSTFLNN

-416 NIKEMLNSDATFGP
+416 NVKEMLNSDATFGP
-430 TVSKDDQEDPA
+430 TVSKVEQEDPA

-506 RKMMREIMSMAIC
+506 RKMMRELMSMAIC
-519 YKSSQNPRLVRFLA
+519 FKSSQNPRLVRFLA

-619 GDAASSCGDAA
+619 DAASCGDASSCGG
-630 SSCDASSCA
+630 
-639 ASSCDAS
+639 
-646 SCDASSCDA
+646 
-655 SSCDAS
+655 
-661 SCDASSCD
+661 ASSCD
-669 ASSCGA
+669 ASSCG
-675 SSCGASSCDASSCDA
+675 A

-733 MMLQGNFDKA
+733 MMLQGHFDKA
-743 IDIYTRLL
+743 IDIYMRLL

-764 AYAHWLSRDVARA
+764 AYAHWLSRNVARA

>member
-60 DDKIDEVYDD
+60 DDKIDEVYAD
-70 IMRKVYGASLDVLL
+70 IMRKVYGAGLDVLI
-84 EEKVKKYSSFAYA
+84 EEKVKRYSSFAYA

-129 ENTRKAKMEKLMA
+129 ENTRKAKMEKLTA

-185 LVSAVMLAAM
+185 LVSAVMLATM

-242 VQERIKAMLADKTTL
+242 VQERIKVMLADKTTL

-310 DIMDPNTAERDM
+310 DIMDPNAAERDM

-355 FYDLCNWFAPFN
+355 FNDLCNWFAPFN
-367 AAHPAF
+367 AAHPAL
-373 GAVRERLAGSTFLNN
+373 GAARERLAGSTFLNN

-416 NIKEMLNSDATFGP
+416 NVKEMLNSDATFGP
-430 TVSKDDQEDPA
+430 TVSKEEQEDPA

-506 RKMMREIMSMAIC
+506 RKMMRELMSMAIC

-605 SDAFSSC
+605 SDAASSC
-612 GDAASSC
+612 GAASSSSCGAASSSSCGAAASSC
-619 GDAASSCGDAA
+619 GDVASSCGDASSSCDDDA
-630 SSCDASSCA
+630 SCDAS
-639 ASSCDAS
+639 
-646 SCDASSCDA
+646 
-655 SSCDAS
+655 
-661 SCDASSCD
+661 
-669 ASSCGA
+669 
-675 SSCGASSCDASSCDA
+675 
-690 ASSLGG
+690 SSLGG

-733 MMLQGNFDKA
+733 MMLQGHFDKA
-743 IDIYTRLL
+743 IDIYMRLL

>member
-60 DDKIDEVYDD
+60 DDKIDEVYAD
-70 IMRKVYGASLDVLL
+70 IMRKVYGAGLDVII

-129 ENTRKAKMEKLMA
+129 ENTRKAKMEKLTA

-185 LVSAVMLAAM
+185 LVSAVMLATM

-310 DIMDPNTAERDM
+310 DIMDPNAAERDM

-355 FYDLCNWFAPFN
+355 FHDQCNWFAPFN
-367 AAHPAF
+367 AAHPAL
-373 GAVRERLAGSTFLNN
+373 GAARERLAGSTFLNN

-416 NIKEMLNSDATFGP
+416 NVKEMLNSDATFGP
-430 TVSKDDQEDPA
+430 TVSKVEQEDPA

-506 RKMMREIMSMAIC
+506 RKMMRELMSMAIC

-545 YDLFASVPEDQHTEE
+545 YDLFASVSEDQHTEE

-612 GDAASSC
+612 GDAAASSCGDVASSCGDVSSSC
-619 GDAASSCGDAA
+619 GDAS
-630 SSCDASSCA
+630 
-639 ASSCDAS
+639 
-646 SCDASSCDA
+646 
-655 SSCDAS
+655 
-661 SCDASSCD
+661 
-669 ASSCGA
+669 SSCGA

-690 ASSLGG
+690 SSCDASSSLGG

-733 MMLQGNFDKA
+733 MMLQGHFDKA

-790 EEAEAKEAAKKQ
+790 EEAEAKAKEAAKKQ

>member
-60 DDKIDEVYDD
+60 DDKIDEVYAD
-70 IMRKVYGASLDVLL
+70 IMRKVYGAGLDVLI
-84 EEKVKKYSSFAYA
+84 EEKVKRYSSFAYA

-129 ENTRKAKMEKLMA
+129 ESTRKAKMEKLTV

-185 LVSAVMLAAM
+185 LVSAVMLATM

-215 KVLKMRALVGWVL
+215 KVLKIRALVGWVL

-310 DIMDPNTAERDM
+310 DIMDPNAAERDM

-355 FYDLCNWFAPFN
+355 FNDLCNWFAPFN
-367 AAHPAF
+367 AAHPAL
-373 GAVRERLAGSTFLNN
+373 GAARERLAGSTFLNN

-416 NIKEMLNSDATFGP
+416 NVKEMLNSDATFGP
-430 TVSKDDQEDPA
+430 TVSKDEQEDPA

-471 ELEDNDGNALFMSYK
+471 ELEDNDGNALFLSYK

-506 RKMMREIMSMAIC
+506 RKMMRELMSMAIC
-519 YKSSQNPRLVRFLA
+519 FKSSQNPRLVRFLA

-612 GDAASSC
+612 GDASLCGDVASSC
-619 GDAASSCGDAA
+619 DAASSCGDV
-630 SSCDASSCA
+630 
-639 ASSCDAS
+639 
-646 SCDASSCDA
+646 
-655 SSCDAS
+655 
-661 SCDASSCD
+661 
-669 ASSCGA
+669 ASSCGDASSSCGDDA

-690 ASSLGG
+690 AFSLGG

-743 IDIYTRLL
+743 IDIYMRLL

-790 EEAEAKEAAKKQ
+790 DEAQAKEAAKKQ

>member
-1 MSFYEIYIPLIAKH
+1 MSFYEIETPLIAKH

-60 DDKIDEVYDD
+60 DDKIDEVYAD
-70 IMRKVYGASLDVLL
+70 IMRKVYGAGLDVFI

-129 ENTRKAKMEKLMA
+129 ENTRKAKMEKLTA

-185 LVSAVMLAAM
+185 LVSAVMLATM

-310 DIMDPNTAERDM
+310 DIMDPNAAERDM

-355 FYDLCNWFAPFN
+355 FNDLCNWFAPFN
-367 AAHPAF
+367 AAHPAL
-373 GAVRERLAGSTFLNN
+373 GAARERLAGSTFLNN

-416 NIKEMLNSDATFGP
+416 NVKEMLNSDATLGP
-430 TVSKDDQEDPA
+430 TVSKEEQENPA

-506 RKMMREIMSMAIC
+506 RKMMRELMSMAIC
-519 YKSSQNPRLVRFLA
+519 FKSSQNPRLVRFLA

-612 GDAASSC
+612 GDAASS
-619 GDAASSCGDAA
+619 SSCGDAS
-630 SSCDASSCA
+630 SSCGDV
-639 ASSCDAS
+639 
-646 SCDASSCDA
+646 
-655 SSCDAS
+655 
-661 SCDASSCD
+661 ASSCD

-675 SSCGASSCDASSCDA
+675 

-696 KVEARPNKVVEEGTK
+696 KVEAQPNKVVEEGTK

-733 MMLQGNFDKA
+733 MMLQGHFDKA

>member
-1 MSFYEIYIPLIAKH
+1 MSFYEIETPLIAKH

-60 DDKIDEVYDD
+60 DDKIDEVYAD
-70 IMRKVYGASLDVLL
+70 IMRKVYGAGLDVFI

-129 ENTRKAKMEKLMA
+129 ENTRKAKMEKLTA
-142 DHHAYMKQLF
+142 DHHAYMKQIF

-185 LVSAVMLAAM
+185 LVSAVMLATM

-310 DIMDPNTAERDM
+310 DIMDPNAAERDM

-347 SKMKTFPF
+347 SRMKTFPF
-355 FYDLCNWFAPFN
+355 FNDLCNWFAPFN
-367 AAHPAF
+367 AAHPAL
-373 GAVRERLAGSTFLNN
+373 GAARERLAGSTFLNN

-416 NIKEMLNSDATFGP
+416 NVKEMLNSDATLGP
-430 TVSKDDQEDPA
+430 TVSKEEQENPA

-471 ELEDNDGNALFMSYK
+471 ELEDNDGNALFLSYK

-506 RKMMREIMSMAIC
+506 RKMMRELMSMAIC
-519 YKSSQNPRLVRFLA
+519 FKSSQNPRLVRFLA

-545 YDLFASVPEDQHTEE
+545 YDLFASVSEDQHTEE

-612 GDAASSC
+612 GDAASS
-619 GDAASSCGDAA
+619 SSCGDAS
-630 SSCDASSCA
+630 SSCGDV
-639 ASSCDAS
+639 
-646 SCDASSCDA
+646 
-655 SSCDAS
+655 AS

-669 ASSCGA
+669 ASSCG
-675 SSCGASSCDASSCDA
+675 A

-733 MMLQGNFDKA
+733 MMLQGHFDKA
-743 IDIYTRLL
+743 IDIYMRLL

-790 EEAEAKEAAKKQ
+790 DEAQAKEAAKKQ

>member
-60 DDKIDEVYDD
+60 DDKIDEVYAD
-70 IMRKVYGASLDVLL
+70 IMRKVYGAGLDVII
-84 EEKVKKYSSFAYA
+84 EEKVKRYSSFAYA

-129 ENTRKAKMEKLMA
+129 ESTRKAKMEKLTA

-185 LVSAVMLAAM
+185 LVSAVMLATM

-310 DIMDPNTAERDM
+310 DIMDPNAAERDM

-355 FYDLCNWFAPFN
+355 FHDLCNWFAPFN
-367 AAHPAF
+367 AAHPAL
-373 GAVRERLAGSTFLNN
+373 GAARERLAGSTFLNK

-416 NIKEMLNSDATFGP
+416 NVKEMLNSDATFGP
-430 TVSKDDQEDPA
+430 TVSKDEQEDPA

-471 ELEDNDGNALFMSYK
+471 ELEDNDGNALFLSYK

-506 RKMMREIMSMAIC
+506 RKMMRELMSMAIC

-545 YDLFASVPEDQHTEE
+545 YDLFASVPENQHTEE

-612 GDAASSC
+612 G
-619 GDAASSCGDAA
+619 
-630 SSCDASSCA
+630 
-639 ASSCDAS
+639 
-646 SCDASSCDA
+646 
-655 SSCDAS
+655 
-661 SCDASSCD
+661 
-669 ASSCGA
+669 
-675 SSCGASSCDASSCDA
+675 A

-696 KVEARPNKVVEEGTK
+696 KVEARPNKVVEEGTQ

-733 MMLQGNFDKA
+733 MMLQGHFDKA
-743 IDIYTRLL
+743 IDIYMRLL

-790 EEAEAKEAAKKQ
+790 DEAQAKEAAKKQ

>member
-60 DDKIDEVYDD
+60 DDKIDEVYAD
-70 IMRKVYGASLDVLL
+70 IMRKVYGAGLDVLI
-84 EEKVKKYSSFAYA
+84 EEKVKRYSSFAYA

-129 ENTRKAKMEKLMA
+129 ENTRKAKMEKLTA

-185 LVSAVMLAAM
+185 LVSAVMLATM

-310 DIMDPNTAERDM
+310 DIMDPNAAERDM

-355 FYDLCNWFAPFN
+355 FHDLCNWFAPFN
-367 AAHPAF
+367 AAHPAL
-373 GAVRERLAGSTFLNN
+373 GAARERLAGSTFLNK

-416 NIKEMLNSDATFGP
+416 NVKEMLNSDATFGP
-430 TVSKDDQEDPA
+430 TVSKEEQENPA

-471 ELEDNDGNALFMSYK
+471 ELEDNDGNALFFSYK
-486 LLACPEMEENAVAL
+486 LLACPEMEENAAAL

-506 RKMMREIMSMAIC
+506 RKMMRELRTMALY

-579 AIYRRLLAMHPDS
+579 DIYRRLLAMHPDN

-605 SDAFSSC
+605 SDAAASCGDASSSSC

-630 SSCDASSCA
+630 SS
-639 ASSCDAS
+639 
-646 SCDASSCDA
+646 
-655 SSCDAS
+655 
-661 SCDASSCD
+661 
-669 ASSCGA
+669 
-675 SSCGASSCDASSCDA
+675 
-690 ASSLGG
+690 LGD
-696 KVEARPNKVVEEGTK
+696 KVEAQPNKVVEEGTK

-720 PNNANV
+720 PDNVNV

-733 MMLQGNFDKA
+733 MMLQGNFAKA

-802 GRRCEPTK
+802 GQRCEPAK

>member
-60 DDKIDEVYDD
+60 DDKIDEVYAD
-70 IMRKVYGASLDVLL
+70 IMRKVYGAGLDVLI
-84 EEKVKKYSSFAYA
+84 EEKVKRYSSFAYA

-129 ENTRKAKMEKLMA
+129 ENTRKAKMEKLTA

-310 DIMDPNTAERDM
+310 DIMDPNAAERDM

-355 FYDLCNWFAPFN
+355 FHDLCNWFAPFN
-367 AAHPAF
+367 AAHPAL
-373 GAVRERLAGSTFLNN
+373 GAARERLAGSTFLNN

-430 TVSKDDQEDPA
+430 TVSKVEQEDPA

-506 RKMMREIMSMAIC
+506 RKMMRELRSMAIC

-619 GDAASSCGDAA
+619 GDVASSCGDA
-630 SSCDASSCA
+630 
-639 ASSCDAS
+639 
-646 SCDASSCDA
+646 
-655 SSCDAS
+655 
-661 SCDASSCD
+661 SCD
-669 ASSCGA
+669 ASSCGV
-675 SSCGASSCDASSCDA
+675 

-733 MMLQGNFDKA
+733 MMLQGHFDKA

>member
-60 DDKIDEVYDD
+60 DDKIDEVYAD
-70 IMRKVYGASLDVLL
+70 IMRKVYGAGLDVLI
-84 EEKVKKYSSFAYA
+84 EEKVKRYSSFAYA

-129 ENTRKAKMEKLMA
+129 ENTRKAKMEKLTA

-185 LVSAVMLAAM
+185 LVSAVMLATM

-228 SLPYDPRGPRLFPF
+228 SLPYDPRGPRIFPF

-310 DIMDPNTAERDM
+310 DIMDPNAAERDM

-355 FYDLCNWFAPFN
+355 FNDLCNWFAPFN
-367 AAHPAF
+367 AAHPAL
-373 GAVRERLAGSTFLNN
+373 GAARERLAGSTFLNN

-416 NIKEMLNSDATFGP
+416 NVKEMLNSDATFGP
-430 TVSKDDQEDPA
+430 TVSKDEQEDPA

-471 ELEDNDGNALFMSYK
+471 ELEDNDGNALFLSYK

-506 RKMMREIMSMAIC
+506 RKMMRELMSMAIC

-545 YDLFASVPEDQHTEE
+545 YDLFASVSEDQHTEE

-612 GDAASSC
+612 GDASSSCGDASSSCGDVASSC
-619 GDAASSCGDAA
+619 GDASSSCG
-630 SSCDASSCA
+630 
-639 ASSCDAS
+639 
-646 SCDASSCDA
+646 
-655 SSCDAS
+655 
-661 SCDASSCD
+661 D

-675 SSCGASSCDASSCDA
+675 SSCGA

-720 PNNANV
+720 PDNANV

-743 IDIYTRLL
+743 IDIYMRLL

-777 VALLREYCNLCEQ
+777 VALLREYCNLCEL

>member
-60 DDKIDEVYDD
+60 DDKIDEVYAD
-70 IMRKVYGASLDVLL
+70 IMRKVYGASLDVLI

-129 ENTRKAKMEKLMA
+129 ENTRKAKMEKLTA

-185 LVSAVMLAAM
+185 LVSVVMLATM

-207 EVYVRATD
+207 EVYVKATD

-310 DIMDPNTAERDM
+310 DVMDPNAAERDM

-355 FYDLCNWFAPFN
+355 FHDLCNWFAPFN
-367 AAHPAF
+367 AAHPAL
-373 GAVRERLAGSTFLNN
+373 GAARERLAGSTFLNN

-430 TVSKDDQEDPA
+430 TVSKVEQEDPA

-471 ELEDNDGNALFMSYK
+471 ELEDNDGNALFLSYK

-506 RKMMREIMSMAIC
+506 RKMMRKLMSMAIC

-612 GDAASSC
+612 GDVASSC
-619 GDAASSCGDAA
+619 GDAASSCGDVS
-630 SSCDASSCA
+630 SSCGDDASSCGA
-639 ASSCDAS
+639 A
-646 SCDASSCDA
+646 
-655 SSCDAS
+655 
-661 SCDASSCD
+661 SCD
-669 ASSCGA
+669 ASSCG
-675 SSCGASSCDASSCDA
+675 A

-743 IDIYTRLL
+743 IDIYMRLL